1 MRIRLLNKF
10 WELCFLKLGRYR
22 VDGSPIRG
30 SCDPP
35 DAKNKKILIDETL
48 HGKELLEVLLH
59 EMGHACDWP
68 RSEEYI
74 TQQAEDMAN
83 VLWRLGYRRISE
95 ISDISLDN
103 QQDKSP

>member
-1 MRIRLLNKF
+1 MRIRLLDKF
-10 WELCFLKLGRYR
+10 WQLEFLRLGRFR
-22 VDGSPIRG
+22 VDGSRIRG

-35 DAKNKKILIDETL
+35 TAKSKKILIDSSL

-74 TQQAEDMAN
+74 AQQAEDMAN
-83 VLWRLGYRRISE
+83 VLWRLGYRRLDE
-95 ISDISLDN
+95 ISDKALDKRLDN
-103 QQDKSP
+103 L